1 MLWRQTSPRHTPSG
15 MSLPNGH
22 RTPRLGKFQP
32 HLCVCESHDSI
43 AQSCLRMKF
52 SGRPTLEMRKISENL
67 TGRFQDT
74 EPPLGSVWHR
84 CPSHHKPAFWLV
96 PQWEPTR
103 FQHAGKGFLLFLRYI
118 GQDIPHEMH
127 LATLPGGSGEGRPD
141 RRNQPG
147 VSI

>member
-52 SGRPTLEMRKISENL
+52 SGPPTLEMRKISENL
-67 TGRFQDT
+67 PGRFQDT
-74 EPPLGSVWHR
+74 EPPLGSVWPR

-96 PQWEPTR
+96 PQWKPTR
-103 FQHAGKGFLLFLRYI
+103 FPSARRQRISSLSAVHR
-118 GQDIPHEMH
+118 
-127 LATLPGGSGEGRPD
+127 PGYSA
-141 RRNQPG
+141 
-147 VSI
+147 